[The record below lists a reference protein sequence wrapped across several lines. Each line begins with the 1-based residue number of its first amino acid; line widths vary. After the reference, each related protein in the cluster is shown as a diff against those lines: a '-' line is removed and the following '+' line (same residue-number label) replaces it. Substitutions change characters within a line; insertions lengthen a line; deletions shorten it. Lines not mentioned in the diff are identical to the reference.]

1 MFAARAQAA
10 APGKQRIRSV
20 TMQDA
25 QIVSEPFFRIGIEI
39 VVLCS
44 CRVETEC
51 EPDASLD
58 NLLL

>member
-1 MFAARAQAA
+1 
-10 APGKQRIRSV
+10 
-20 TMQDA
+20 MQDA